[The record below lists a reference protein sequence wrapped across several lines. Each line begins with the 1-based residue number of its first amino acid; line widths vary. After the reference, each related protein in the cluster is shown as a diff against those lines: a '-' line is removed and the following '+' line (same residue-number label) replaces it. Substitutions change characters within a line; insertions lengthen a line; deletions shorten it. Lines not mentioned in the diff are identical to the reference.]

1 MKNITL
7 RHPSGNKST
16 GRKAKRTTTNVLQS
30 FTTLC
35 LLCAKQALIASRKLK
50 DNSKISQDS
59 SMIQRPK
66 KLIATISN
74 KAIKLRHRKNI
85 TVGEGNIR
93 DDGSPEFGD
102 DGLWQREILMGD
114 KCQPLDF
121 SGVIN
126 YDKDGKRKDQFPVRS
141 PRANES
147 LFPGHVTKFDW
158 VPPRE

>member
-1 MKNITL
+1 MKNVTL
-7 RHPSGNKST
+7 RHPSGDNIT
-16 GRKAKRTTTNVLQS
+16 GRKTKRATTNVLQS

-59 SMIQRPK
+59 PMIQRPK

-74 KAIKLRHRKNI
+74 KAIKLRHHKKI
-85 TVGEGNIR
+85 TVGEGN
-93 DDGSPEFGD
+93 SPEFGD
-102 DGLWQREILMGD
+102 DELWQREILMGD

-126 YDKDGKRKDQFPVRS
+126 YDKDGKRTDQFPVHS
-141 PRANES
+141 PCA
-147 LFPGHVTKFDW
+147 LPGHVTKFDW
-158 VPPRE
+158 VSPHER